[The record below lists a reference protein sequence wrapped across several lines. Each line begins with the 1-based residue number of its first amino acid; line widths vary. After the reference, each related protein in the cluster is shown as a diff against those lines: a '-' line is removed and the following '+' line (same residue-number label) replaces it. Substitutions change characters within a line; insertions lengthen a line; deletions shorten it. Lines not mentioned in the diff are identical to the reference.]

1 MALPAAPGSPTVP
14 AAMPVAGQS
23 GAPGTPPPG
32 PTGGVTQPTQNR
44 GAEVAGLT
52 YVKVAVDT
60 LIMALQQ
67 GLDAGSDPG
76 RAAAKA
82 INDLAKHVPP
92 GSTSPALYNAALT
105 KLLMQKKQ
113 EAPMLA
119 ALSAQGQK
127 PPMPPMPGAAP
138 AAGAGIRPAA

>member
-1 MALPAAPGSPTVP
+1 MTPAT
-14 AAMPVAGQS
+14 MPVVGQS
-23 GAPGTPPPG
+23 GAPGQPPPG
-32 PTGGVTQPTQNR
+32 PTGGVTQPTPNR

-60 LIMALQQ
+60 LIMALQS

-92 GSTSPALYNAALT
+92 GSTSPALYNSALT

-119 ALSAQGQK
+119 ALSAQQNK
-127 PPMPPMPGAAP
+127 APGMAP
-138 AAGAGIRPAA
+138 AAATPALRPAA